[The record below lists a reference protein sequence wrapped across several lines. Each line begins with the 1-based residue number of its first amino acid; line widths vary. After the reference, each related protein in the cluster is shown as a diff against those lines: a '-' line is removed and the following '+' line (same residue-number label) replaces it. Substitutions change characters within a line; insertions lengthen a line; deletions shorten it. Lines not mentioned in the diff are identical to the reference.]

1 MQRSLYARLYERH
14 APRDG
19 RIDRREMIRQ
29 SLAAA
34 AGLLLSERFA
44 FGSPRSSAPRV
55 VVVGAGLAGLC
66 AAFELSRAGAD
77 VTVLEARNRVGGR
90 VISFYDLIPG
100 GHIEGGAE
108 LIGSNHA
115 LWNQY
120 QQRFGMRFLNI
131 TEDEAEAPILLNGRR
146 LSAAESERLW
156 KEMDEALSGLNRD
169 AAAVPD
175 AFAPW
180 TTDNAVAL
188 DRRSLGAW
196 LAEQPVSP
204 LCKIGIE
211 AQMTSDNGMTTAWQS
226 YLGNL
231 AMIKGGGVEK
241 YWTETEVFRC
251 AGGSQQL
258 AHSPGAR
265 ARGRSHPPA
274 AGGRARDG
282 VGAWRRGR
290 HPVRRPLRSGPRDHR
305 GAPTDVDS
313 PRDRPGATGHVDAAD
328 GIEREVPDGVEEP
341 VLEGREAR
349 PGVTERR
356 PGTRDLVH
364 DRGTAHRHGRPHCL
378 LGWSRGGRLPRLAC
392 RPSAPSAIS
401 RRSRPPTAAC
411 APASSAGDSWTGR
424 RIRGS
429 RHRPRSP
436 RPARSP
442 RSVRC
447 CSRPPAAASTSPV
460 NTPATRL
467 SATWKGRCN
476 RGPGWPES

>member
-1 MQRSLYARLYERH
+1 M
-14 APRDG
+14 
-19 RIDRREMIRQ
+19 
-29 SLAAA
+29 
-34 AGLLLSERFA
+34 
-44 FGSPRSSAPRV
+44 

-100 GHIEGGAE
+100 GHMEGGAE
-108 LIGSNHA
+108 LIGTNHA

-131 TEDEAEAPILLNGRR
+131 TEDEAEAPIVLNGRR

-156 KEMDEALSGLNRD
+156 KEMDEALSGSTATRLPM
-169 AAAVPD
+169 PD

-251 AGGSQQL
+251 AGGIQQL
-258 AHSPGAR
+258 PHSARTRAR
-265 ARGRSHPPA
+265 ATRRMHLRQPV
-274 AGGRARDG
+274 AR
-282 VGAWRRGR
+282 VTASEPRRRGR
-290 HPVRRPLRSGPRDHR
+290 HPGWRRATKRTTRSSRCRHQR
-305 GAPTDVDS
+305 G
-313 PRDRPGATGHVDAAD
+313 
-328 GIEREVPDGVEEP
+328 I
-341 VLEGREAR
+341 
-349 PGVTERR
+349 
-356 PGTRDLVH
+356 
-364 DRGTAHRHGRPHCL
+364 
-378 LGWSRGGRLPRLAC
+378 
-392 RPSAPSAIS
+392 
-401 RRSRPPTAAC
+401 
-411 APASSAGDSWTGR
+411 AS
-424 RIRGS
+424 
-429 RHRPRSP
+429 RSP
-436 RPARSP
+436 RCYP
-442 RSVRC
+442 
-447 CSRPPAAASTSPV
+447 SRACRRWDRT
-460 NTPATRL
+460 
-467 SATWKGRCN
+467 
-476 RGPGWPES
+476 